1 MSKSERHELLHEI
14 ESLPAEQ
21 RQILLHVARA
31 LAGKGGGSARGEA
44 LLGAAGSIPK
54 RDLKRM
60 AAAIQEGCET
70 VDPDGW

>member
-1 MSKSERHELLHEI
+1 MSKSERDELLHEI
-14 ESLPAEQ
+14 ESLPPEQ
-21 RQILLHVARA
+21 RQILLNIARA

-44 LLGAAGSIPK
+44 LLGVAGSIPK

-60 AAAIQEGCET
+60 AAVIEEGCES